1 MQIVKQPQHTNVL
14 PAPDL
19 YSILNEFFDKHRLE
33 SAEKTIWN
41 LLIGFLA
48 QRIDEIPV
56 AIHQSDTAYF
66 CANITSLLK
75 DLHAH
80 YCRIKEA
87 DSDIE

>member
-1 MQIVKQPQHTNVL
+1 MQIVKLPDQSNVVL
-14 PAPDL
+14 APDL
-19 YSILNEFFDKHRLE
+19 FPILDEFFDKYRLDG
-33 SAEKTIWN
+33 AEKTIWN

-75 DLHAH
+75 ELHT
-80 YCRIKEA
+80 YYRRIKENA
-87 DSDIE
+87 GETE